1 MTARRSDLADLGQR
15 LAPKATWGDLALP
28 QEVRR
33 QLRTISERVG
43 RAREGAGDGDHSP
56 GFVALF
62 SGPSGTGKTLAA
74 EALAAAVGSDLLQVD
89 LARLAETYIGETEKN
104 LGRLFAAAEG
114 AGVVLFFDE
123 ADALFGRRSEV
134 RDSHDRYAN
143 IEVSYLLQRLE
154 TYRGLAILA
163 SNSAQ
168 ALDPARLPRVAFAV
182 DFPDCERAG

>member
-1 MTARRSDLADLGQR
+1 MTTRRADLADLGQR

-33 QLRTISERVG
+33 QLRAIAERVG
-43 RAREGAGDGDHSP
+43 RERERAGGRSP
-56 GFVALF
+56 GLVALF

-182 DFPDCERAG
+182 DFSGCERAG